1 MWLQHFGEGIVDT
14 PSDLGA
20 NGGKPTHPELL
31 DWLAS
36 ELVEGRETRDERR
49 DPEVESGHPASAI
62 SPKPLPKDQG
72 PRTKDPA
79 APQPSTL
86 NSQPSPWS
94 LKHIHRLICLSATYR
109 QSSSPRDDGLAADAT
124 SRLLWRYPPRRLEAE
139 SIRDAIL
146 AVSGQL
152 DRRTGGPGFDLFEP
166 NTNYVKVYNSKRDFT
181 RDDFRRMVYQNKPR
195 MQLED
200 TFGTFD
206 CPDAGQVT
214 PKRTSST
221 TALQALSLLNSPF
234 LLQQSQVFADRV
246 AQATNP
252 SHETQIQRAFEL
264 AYQRAPTGTELQAAT
279 QFVEQHGL
287 AMLCRAIYNTHEF
300 VTVR

>member
-1 MWLQHFGEGIVDT
+1 MEGQ
-14 PSDLGA
+14 P
-20 NGGKPTHPELL
+20 PTSNQEPGTKN
-31 DWLAS
+31 S
-36 ELVEGRETRDERR
+36 
-49 DPEVESGHPASAI
+49 
-62 SPKPLPKDQG
+62 SPPQSSTLN
-72 PRTKDPA
+72 
-79 APQPSTL
+79 PQPSF
-86 NSQPSPWS
+86 WS

-109 QSSSPRDDGLAADAT
+109 QSSSPRDDGLAADAA

-152 DRRTGGPGFDLFEP
+152 DLRAGGPGFDLFEP

-181 RDDFRRMVYQNKPR
+181 RDDFRRMIYQNKPR

-214 PKRTSST
+214 PKRSSST

-234 LLQQSQVFADRV
+234 LLQQSQAFADRIQQSGGSV
-246 AQATNP
+246 EAQIA
-252 SHETQIQRAFEL
+252 RAFEV
-264 AYQRAPTGTELQAAT
+264 AYQRTPTPEELEGAT
-279 QFVEQHGL
+279 QFVKQHGL
-287 AMLCRAIYNTHEF
+287 PMLCRAIYNTHEF